1 MEKEFIT
8 ITYYFIIIL
17 FYYLIGLLV
26 SIFNIWYYR
35 YSKWKTQPKT
45 SDAIA
50 ALLGVWV
57 WPLQLIL
64 FVLIRKYIWRKKKP
78 QHLKTK

>member
-1 MEKEFIT
+1 MPNSAV
-8 ITYYFIIIL
+8 L

-64 FVLIRKYIWRKKKP
+64 FTYRL
-78 QHLKTK
+78 LKTK